1 MLVWEL
7 DTYPHIFTHHIW
19 QTPIQWR
26 KYKSR
31 CNTRHNSNWFFPWLG
46 ISQRPLTRYPIK
58 QHIDTVTP
66 HETMT
71 HFDM

>member
-7 DTYPHIFTHHIW
+7 DTYPHIFTRHIW
-19 QTPIQWR
+19 RTPIQWR
-26 KYKSR
+26 KYKST
-31 CNTRHNSNWFFPWLG
+31 CNTCHNSNWFFPRLG
-46 ISQRPLTRYPIK
+46 ISQHPLTRYHIK
-58 QHIDTVTP
+58 PHIDTVTP